1 MPNRLAQESS
11 PYLLQHQSNPVDWYP
26 WGEEALAR
34 SRREDK
40 PIFLSIGYSAC
51 HWCHVMEHESF
62 ESEAIARELNEHF
75 VCIKVDREE
84 RPDLDQIYMN
94 AVQVLT
100 GRGGW
105 PMSVFLTPELKPFYG
120 GTYWPPTSRHG
131 MPGFDQIIAAV
142 SKAWEENHSA
152 VVESADRLTEQLAHM
167 AGQANELGELN
178 ADLLTRA
185 SRYFRQTY
193 DRTYGGF
200 GGAPKFPAPMSLRLL
215 MRDWFRR
222 QENFSLEMVT
232 GTLDRMAAG
241 GIYDHLG
248 GGFARYSVDARWLVP
263 HFEKML
269 YDNAQLA
276 IAYLEAFQITGNANY
291 GRVVRETLDYV
302 LRDMTDPE
310 GGFYSTEDADSEG
323 VEGKFYTWTP
333 EQLVEVLGD
342 EGAATFAKV
351 YDVTE
356 SGNFEETN
364 ILNLPKTIEQQ
375 AAILGRDVED
385 LRRELAESRQKLFLA
400 REQRIHPHKDDK
412 VITAWNGLMIEAL
425 ALAGA
430 VLDEPRYLAAAR
442 KAAEFVE
449 TSLRRDDGRLLHTWR
464 HGKAKVDAY
473 LDDYTYLANGLTT
486 LYECTGEAKYL
497 ERAIELIDH
506 VLLHFGSEGQGGF
519 YFTADDQEQLLTRNK
534 EFADNAVPSANAMTA
549 MTLIKLAKLTGYES
563 WLNAAE
569 QTMQTAVELMQRYPS
584 GTAQMLLAV
593 DLYLGPTYEVVLAA
607 DDSAESQAVRTDL
620 QRRFIPNK
628 VLAYVDPKAPQLLA
642 DLLQGKEMIGGQP
655 TLYVCAGFTCQ
666 APASGQAE
674 ITRALDSLSQHS

>member
-1 MPNRLAQESS
+1 MTNRLALESS
-11 PYLLQHQSNPVDWYP
+11 PYLLQHQNNPVDWFP
-26 WGEEALAR
+26 WGEEALQL
-34 SRREDK
+34 SKTENK

-62 ESEAIARELNEHF
+62 ENQAIAHELNERF

-105 PMSVFLTPELKPFYG
+105 PMSVFLTPDLKPFYG

-131 MPGFDQIIAAV
+131 MPGFDQVIVAV
-142 SKAWEENHSA
+142 GKAWEENHVA
-152 VVESADRLTEQLAHM
+152 VVESAERLTNQLLHM
-167 AGQANELGELN
+167 AAQTSELGELTN
-178 ADLLTRA
+178 DLLTR
-185 SRYFRQTY
+185 SSSNFRQTY
-193 DRTYGGF
+193 DRKYGGF

-215 MRDWFRR
+215 MRVWYRSREDFT
-222 QENFSLEMVT
+222 LEMVT
-232 GTLDRMAAG
+232 STLDRMAAG

-276 IAYLEAFQITGNANY
+276 VAYLEAFQITGYENY
-291 GRVVRETLDYV
+291 SRVVRETLDYV
-302 LRDMTDPE
+302 LRDMTDPT
-310 GGFYSTEDADSEG
+310 GGFFSTEDADSEG

-333 EQLVEVLGD
+333 EQLREVLGED
-342 EGAATFAKV
+342 AAATFAEV

-356 SGNFEETN
+356 AGNFEHTN

-375 AAILGRDVED
+375 AAILGREVKSLQNELSDS
-385 LRRELAESRQKLFLA
+385 RRELFAA

-430 VLDEPRYLAAAR
+430 VLDEPRYLDAAH
-442 KAAEFVE
+442 KATEFIE
-449 TSLRRDDGRLLHTWR
+449 KNLRRDDGRLLHTWR

-473 LDDYTYLANGLTT
+473 LDDYTYLANGLIT
-486 LYECTGEAKYL
+486 LYESTGEARYL
-497 ERAIELIDH
+497 DHAIGLIDD

-519 YFTADDQEQLLTRNK
+519 YFTADDQERLLTRNR
-534 EFADNAVPSANAMTA
+534 EFADNAVPSANAMATIV
-549 MTLIKLAKLTGYES
+549 LIKLAKLTGSETY
-563 WLNAAE
+563 LNAAE
-569 QTMQTAVELMQRYPS
+569 QTMQAAVELMQRYPS

-607 DDSAESQAVRTDL
+607 GNSAESRSVCFEL
-620 QRRFIPNK
+620 LRRFIPNK
-628 VLAYVDPKAPQLLA
+628 VIAWASKSAPKSLTE
-642 DLLQGKEMIGGQP
+642 LLQGKESSSGLP
-655 TLYVCAGFTCQ
+655 TLYVCEGFTCQ
-666 APASGQAE
+666 APVVGQEE
-674 ITRALDSLSQHS
+674 IAHTLDILARNA